1 MRATSVYQKPA
12 SSSRV
17 MSQIS
22 KGTQITVIRSAG
34 DWLEIRSKH
43 GNPSGFIRADD
54 ATFLSR
60 AN

>member
-1 MRATSVYQKPA
+1 V
-12 SSSRV
+12 
-17 MSQIS
+17 QIEKIAKQNLI
-22 KGTQITVIRSAG
+22 KGTQITVVRSAG